1 MINKMD
7 RYSIINLKNKGMSF
21 RKIAKQLNVDRKT
34 VSKIYREYEQAN
46 ENLMSSQDQLVSKE
60 SATELIV
67 GNHNY
72 DSSNRSK
79 RKLEIPL

>member
-67 GNHNY
+67 GIITMTPVIGQKEN
-72 DSSNRSK
+72 
-79 RKLEIPL
+79 

>member
-7 RYSIINLKNKGMSF
+7 RYSIINLRNKGMSF

-34 VSKIYREYEQAN
+34 VSKIYREYELAN
-46 ENLMSSQDQLVSKE
+46 ENLMNSQDESVSKE

-67 GNHNY
+67 GNQNY
-72 DSSNRSK
+72 DSSNR
-79 RKLEIPL
+79 ING